1 MHHPVSPRKPRR
13 TVLSASF
20 AFTLIELL
28 VVVAVIAILAAL
40 LLPAL
45 QSAKA
50 KAANARCLS
59 NLKQVMVGWVLYAD
73 DYNQMMVPNAAGNT
87 VTGFCWVD
95 PMYMDWDLSDAN
107 TNIDLL
113 KQGLLAPFLNQGV
126 GVYKCPADKVPA
138 RNGTRIRSISMNGQ
152 MGQAPDPNGTTAPN
166 YNLGYRVYKKTTDIL
181 APPPALAWVFADEH
195 PGRINDGYSQVTMRV
210 PVWVDY
216 PASYHNG
223 GGGFSFADGH
233 VEIHRWLD
241 PETKRPVVQGVY
253 IGVVPTANLND
264 LTWVRERTT
273 VLE

>member
-1 MHHPVSPRKPRR
+1 MHHPDPPRIAQRPAS
-13 TVLSASF
+13 SASF

-28 VVVAVIAILAAL
+28 VVIAIIAILAAL

-73 DYNQMMVPNAAGNT
+73 DHNQMMVPNAAGNT
-87 VTGFCWVD
+87 VTGFCWVN

-126 GVYKCPADKVPA
+126 GVYKCPADRLPA
-138 RNGTRIRSISMNGQ
+138 RNGTRLRSISMNCQ

-166 YNLGYRVYKKTTDIL
+166 YNLGYRLYKKTTDIL
-181 APPPALAWVFADEH
+181 APPPALAWIFADEH
-195 PGRINDGYSQVTMRV
+195 PGSINDGFFQVTMRGA
-210 PVWVDY
+210 VWVDF
-216 PASYHNG
+216 PASYHNNAG
-223 GGGFSFADGH
+223 SFAFADGH
-233 VEIHRWLD
+233 GEIHKWRD
-241 PETKRPVVQGVY
+241 PETIKPVVQGVY
-253 IGVVPTANLND
+253 IRIVPTVNMND
-264 LTWVRERTT
+264 LNWFRERTT